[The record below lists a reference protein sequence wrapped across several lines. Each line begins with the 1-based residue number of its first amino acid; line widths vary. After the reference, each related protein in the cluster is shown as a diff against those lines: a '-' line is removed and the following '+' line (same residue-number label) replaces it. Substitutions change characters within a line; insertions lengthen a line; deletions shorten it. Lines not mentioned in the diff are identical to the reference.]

1 MEVILTKDVE
11 KIGRQGRTIK
21 VKDGFA
27 HHFLIPRGLAVI
39 ANPNN
44 LKLVAEQKKREE
56 NKVIKEKKEAEEL
69 SQRLVSIS
77 CTVAVN
83 SGEDDKLFGS
93 VTNADIAEALKQEGI
108 AIDKRAIEL
117 EEPIKQLGIYQVA
130 VKLHPQVSSKVK
142 VWVVRK

>member
-11 KIGRQGRTIK
+11 KVGKVGQLLK

-39 ANPNN
+39 ANPKNV
-44 LKLVAEQKKREE
+44 KLVAEEQKHQEAKL
-56 NKVIKEKKEAEEL
+56 IKEKKEAEEL
-69 SQRLVSIS
+69 SQRLAFIS

-83 SGEDDKLFGS
+83 AGEDDKLFGS
-93 VTNADIAEALKQEGI
+93 VTSADIADALKIEGI
-108 AIDKRAIEL
+108 DIDKQAIEL
-117 EEPIKQLGIYQVA
+117 DEPIKQLGIYQIE
-130 VKLHPQVSSKVK
+130 VKLHPQVTSQIK